1 MPINT
6 DEIIKKGGGWVNK
19 DPATVRPRVR
29 LNDRERRRCGS
40 AGESL
45 LLSVANV
52 LLPLYE

>member
-6 DEIIKKGGGWVNK
+6 DEVIKKGGGWVTK

-52 LLPLYE
+52 LLPPYE